1 METIYDEKTINI
13 DEDIEVETN
22 MIESDLEDTMEL
34 SEQLESIRNNLED
47 TSTINIKEV
56 QDELNN

>member
-1 METIYDEKTINI
+1 METIYNEKTINI

>member
-1 METIYDEKTINI
+1 MEYIYDGKKINI
-13 DEDIEVETN
+13 DENIEIETN
-22 MIESDLEDTMEL
+22 MIESDLEDTMDL

-47 TSTINIKEV
+47 TATINIKEV